1 MKKPIWIASLV
12 MLIIA
17 IALVFMPT
25 ISFPI
30 SADAIDE
37 LREGVVKLQGKLDD
51 ANQKMEEIKAEG
63 GDQKAQ
69 EKQQGKIDKA
79 QEKLDEGNAEL
90 DLAANS
96 SSSQKTI
103 ALFDA
108 GIADGVEINN
118 IVVNESGVYL
128 PKLEQ
133 FQWMRYLLLGLLALA
148 LALTAMGGEKP
159 VSKCFTL
166 AALLELAAACVAL
179 YMMQR
184 QLSLPIKAPFG
195 AAHFNPLIWLLPLL
209 PIIALGFN
217 AAMIQKSGK
226 TMVYVLCIFL
236 SVLSLFPFWIMI
248 VNATRSTTQIQQGIS
263 IIPSTFLQSNWRI
276 LMGKNFDVLLGVKNS
291 ALISFTSTFLSV
303 YFSALCAY
311 GIVVYP
317 FKGRKLLFSFI
328 VGIIMVPG
336 QVSGIGFYMYMYQIG
351 WTDSFLPLILPA
363 IAAPGTVFFMKQYLD
378 ANFQISLVEA
388 ARIDGA
394 GEFRTYNQVV
404 MPIMMPALATMGIM
418 SIIGSWNNYLTPLML
433 LKDPMKATLP
443 MMVRTLRGD
452 IYRTEFG
459 SIYLGLALTA
469 LPLMIVYFAL
479 SKYIIQGI
487 ALGGVK
493 E

>member
-1 MKKPIWIASLV
+1 MKKATWIASIV
-12 MLIIA
+12 MLVVA
-17 IALVFMPT
+17 IGLCFMPM
-25 ISFPI
+25 ISFPM
-30 SADAIDE
+30 SADAIENVRKDVE
-37 LREGVVKLQGKLDD
+37 KLQGKLDEAVVKLD
-51 ANQKMEEIKAEG
+51 EIKAEG
-63 GDQKAQ
+63 GDAKAQ
-69 EKQQGKIDKA
+69 EKQQTKIDKA
-79 QEKLDEGNAEL
+79 QEKLDAGVAEL
-90 DLAANS
+90 SAVEAAEDA
-96 SSSQKTI
+96 QKSLS
-103 ALFDA
+103 LFGA
-108 GIADGVEINN
+108 GIPEGVEINN
-118 IVVNESGVYL
+118 VVVNESGVYL
-128 PKLEQ
+128 PNLGE
-133 FQWMRYLLLGLLALA
+133 FAYMRWLLLALLGLALV
-148 LALTAMGGEKP
+148 LTVLGGEKL
-159 VSKCFTL
+159 VSKNWTFAVL
-166 AALLELAAACVAL
+166 IEMSAALVSG
-179 YMMQR
+179 YMLLR
-184 QLSLPIKAPFG
+184 QSALPIKAPFG
-195 AAHFNPLIWLLPLL
+195 APELNSLVWLIVVL
-209 PIIALGFN
+209 PILALALN
-217 AAMIQKSGK
+217 AGTVRKSGK

-236 SVLSLFPFWIMI
+236 SALSLFPFWIMI

-263 IIPSTFLQSNWRI
+263 IIPSTYLMNNWSI
-276 LMGKNFDVLLGVKNS
+276 LMGKNFDVMLGVRNS
-291 ALISFTSTFLSV
+291 AIISFSSTALSV

-311 GIVVYP
+311 GLVAYS
-317 FKGRKLLFSFI
+317 FKGRKFLFSFI
-328 VGIIMVPG
+328 VGIIMIPG
-336 QVSGIGFYMYMYQIG
+336 QVSGIGFYMYMYQIH

-394 GEFRTYNQVV
+394 GEFRTYNTIV
-404 MPIMMPALATMGIM
+404 MPILAPALATMGIM